1 MWVVYKYSLVLQFT
15 CNLWKTTI
23 TDDTTPICTTIVW
36 TPTNVVNSQRL
47 QRPGS
52 RRGLL
57 LAGSGYIML
66 HQTSHWDLCTNV
78 FQERHPGMKS
88 DQYPSVR
95 GMSWCWPMLANIETL
110 QVQQVCTF
118 ELQCL
123 PKVTDKIF
131 TRGLSNFIYLSCQD
145 HQNVLVSINFIEFL
159 SWLCK

>member
-15 CNLWKTTI
+15 CNLWKQLLQMI
-23 TDDTTPICTTIVW
+23 QHPFALQLSGPP
-36 TPTNVVNSQRL
+36 PTLFSQRL

-95 GMSWCWPMLANIETL
+95 GMSWCWPILANIETL

-145 HQNVLVSINFIEFL
+145 HQNVFVSTNFIEFL

>member
-15 CNLWKTTI
+15 CNLWKQLLQMI
-23 TDDTTPICTTIVW
+23 QHPFALQLSGPP
-36 TPTNVVNSQRL
+36 PTLFSQRL

-88 DQYPSVR
+88 DRHPSVR
-95 GMSWCWPMLANIETL
+95 GRSWRWPMLENMLVHLNCNVYQKWLTKFSLEGSAT
-110 QVQQVCTF
+110 C
-118 ELQCL
+118 
-123 PKVTDKIF
+123 
-131 TRGLSNFIYLSCQD
+131 IYLSCQD
-145 HQNVLVSINFIEFL
+145 HQNVFVSTTCIEF
-159 SWLCK
+159 STWLWK